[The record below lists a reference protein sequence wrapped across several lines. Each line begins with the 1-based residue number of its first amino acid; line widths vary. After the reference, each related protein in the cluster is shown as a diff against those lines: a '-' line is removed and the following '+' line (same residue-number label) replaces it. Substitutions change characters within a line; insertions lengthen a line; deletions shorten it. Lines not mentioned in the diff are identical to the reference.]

1 MLHIN
6 LEREKRSFTLK
17 KIVLTCLVLL
27 LSGCFG
33 PAKFDSSSD
42 ASIKESTKKIV
53 ESLPETNREEFQ
65 KALMYFSIGGEGGLK
80 AMMGAAFAG
89 KSSDATNEAMLAA
102 NLKAIDG
109 LTGEQILE
117 KYRSSLEQ
125 DRIKREKEE
134 AERQKVTSLKKEA
147 QELLDSNKFEEALS
161 KYKAL
166 SEISSGVEAAEAGI
180 EKTTEAMKEFTEKM
194 NYMDKVEITEFLA
207 KRIDTY
213 LKKEIPAVRISLKNK
228 GDRSLDK
235 VKVVVYF
242 KDKAGNTIFEED
254 FHPVLVSKYS
264 FSGDNKPLKP
274 GYVKEME
281 KDKYYTLESALSD
294 WQEGKAIAKVV
305 DIEFTK

>member
-1 MLHIN
+1 M
-6 LEREKRSFTLK
+6 K
-17 KIVLTCLVLL
+17 KIILTCLVLV

-33 PAKFDSSSD
+33 PAKFDSSSE

-53 ESLPETNREEFQ
+53 ESLPESNHEEFQ

-80 AMMGAAFAG
+80 AIMGAAFSG
-89 KSSDATNEAMLAA
+89 KSPDVTNEAMFAA

-109 LTGEQILE
+109 LTGEEILN
-117 KYRSSLEQ
+117 KYRLNIEQ

-134 AERQKVTSLKKEA
+134 AERKKVTALKKEA
-147 QELLDSNKFEEALS
+147 EKLLDSNNFEEALA

-166 SEISSGVEAAEAGI
+166 SEISSGVEAAETGI
-180 EKTTEAMKEFTEKM
+180 EKTTKAMEEFTEKM
-194 NYMDKVEITEFLA
+194 NYMDKVEITEFVA
-207 KRIDTY
+207 QRIDTY
-213 LKKEIPAVRISLKNK
+213 LKKDVPAVRISLKNN

-242 KDKAGNTIFEED
+242 KGKGGNTIFEED
-254 FHPVLVSKYS
+254 YHPVLVSKYS

-281 KDKYYTLESALSD
+281 KGKYYTLESALSD
-294 WQEGKAIAKVV
+294 WQEGEATAKVV

>member
-1 MLHIN
+1 MFHIN
-6 LEREKRSFTLK
+6 VKREKRSFTLK

-53 ESLPETNREEFQ
+53 ESLPEANREEFQ

-89 KSSDATNEAMLAA
+89 KSSDATNEAMRAA

-125 DRIKREKEE
+125 DRIEREKEE

-264 FSGDNKPLKP
+264 FSGDKKPLKP

-294 WQEGKAIAKVV
+294 WQEGKAVAKVV

>member
-1 MLHIN
+1 M
-6 LEREKRSFTLK
+6 K
-17 KIVLTCLVLL
+17 KIILTCLVLV

-33 PAKFDSSSD
+33 PATFDSSSE

-53 ESLPETNREEFQ
+53 ESLPESNHEEFQ
-65 KALMYFSIGGEGGLK
+65 KALMYFSIGGEGGLE
-80 AMMGAAFAG
+80 AIMGAAFSG
-89 KSSDATNEAMLAA
+89 KSPVVTNEAMVAA

-109 LTGEQILE
+109 LTGEEILN
-117 KYRSSLEQ
+117 KYRLNIEQ

-134 AERQKVTSLKKEA
+134 TERKKVTALKKEA
-147 QELLDSNKFEEALS
+147 EKLLDSNNFEEALA

-166 SEISSGVEAAEAGI
+166 SEISSGVEAAETGI
-180 EKTTEAMKEFTEKM
+180 EKTTKAMEEFTEKM
-194 NYMDKVEITEFLA
+194 NYMDKVEITEFVA
-207 KRIDTY
+207 QRIDTY
-213 LKKEIPAVRISLKNK
+213 RQKDVPAVRISLKNN

-242 KDKAGNTIFEED
+242 KDKDGNTIFEED
-254 FHPVLVSKYS
+254 YHPVLVSKYS

-281 KDKYYTLESALSD
+281 KGKYYTLKSALSD
-294 WQEGKAIAKVV
+294 WQEGEATAQVV